1 MRRLLFSY
9 WTFAFY
15 FHWEN
20 TLLLVYTSSLSASS
34 VDSISAQASI
44 DLPDSDAPEQQLSL
58 PSFIITKLSYST
70 SPPLNYPFVSDVARS
85 DGWFTTFHPALPAT
99 SVHSIFNFRPQ
110 WPCVSPF
117 SSKTPKPAPGTAAP
131 NGTPPNPRTTG
142 KPRPF
147 GFGSKVTGGGNATPQ
162 TPKDAAQLEA
172 WLTDKVPRV
181 ILISKTYDFT
191 SLTNTTANGC
201 RPWKACSNG
210 LHVQSAVNYDN
221 WCSKEKTLGNVPVSL
236 IDHQGK
242 RLFSVPHRQHHYSEY
257 PHYVIEPTYRLG
269 GDAIMLNGATN
280 WGESKVESNKGITIS
295 NNLFSGKTQWSAR
308 CQNRHYWTTLFS
320 GPGDEITMARNCID
334 STSGRS
340 PKTGGSGN
348 PKVLLHYYNNIH
360 TNVIG
365 ETFEIGKG
373 SNVVAEGNVFENV
386 KIQDPGDLN
395 TQDGGYS
402 YVPLKEPEAVRCQS
416 ILGRH
421 CVTNLL
427 IQSSPYKFSLDTQAL
442 DASKAYPAV
451 TQAKVM
457 PASSIQRG
465 VPGRCGVGNI

>member
-1 MRRLLFSY
+1 MAGSLPFILLC
-9 WTFAFY
+9 
-15 FHWEN
+15 
-20 TLLLVYTSSLSASS
+20 LQLVSI
-34 VDSISAQASI
+34 VFSIS
-44 DLPDSDAPEQQLSL
+44 DLSGHV
-58 PSFIITKLSYST
+58 YRR
-70 SPPLNYPFVSDVARS
+70 SPA
-85 DGWFTTFHPALPAT
+85 
-99 SVHSIFNFRPQ
+99 
-110 WPCVSPF
+110 
-117 SSKTPKPAPGTAAP
+117 KTPKPAPGTAAP

-236 IDHQGK
+236 IESPLNPIKIASRKTLLGVGK
-242 RLFSVPHRQHHYSEY
+242 SAVIKGKGFSLYRTDNIIIQNIHITSLNPHI
-257 PHYVIEPTYRLG
+257 VWG

-280 WGESKVESNKGITIS
+280 IWIDHCSFSNIGRQMIVSGGESKVESNKGITIS

-320 GPGDEITMARNCID
+320 GPGDEITMARKLSIDFLPLFPQPSQRYRISMGAITYPENSISCID